1 LRAFSKGAA
10 DKRRIRGISCGEHGK
25 GLRMDGVQQFGDIFA
40 TFLTNLRQELVSP
53 WLAIQLVVILL
64 AAGIAKLVATWFRRH
79 VDALELG
86 MGWPPYARLLMRLL
100 LANIGTIFFVIMVVV
115 THRVMLTLTWPSRS
129 YLLGVAASLATAWVV
144 IALVAGMIRNQFVY
158 RLVAALAWSVAA
170 LSILGLLKPTT
181 EALDS
186 IAVVIGGL
194 RITPL
199 LAIKT
204 TVLLMF
210 TLWAANAASDFLDKR
225 VQSSTD
231 LTPSIQVL
239 IGKLIRLLLISFA
252 ILIVLST
259 VGIDLSALALFSG
272 AVGVGLGFGLQ
283 KIVSNLVSG
292 IILLADKSIKPGDVI
307 SVGDHFGRVGNMG
320 ARYTSVDTRDGREYL
335 IPNEDFITQRVA
347 NWTYSSDLVRL
358 FVKFNTTYDSDPRQA
373 QAAAVEAALSIERVL
388 KKPVPQCMLT
398 EFGAT
403 SIEFE
408 LWFWIKDPAAG
419 VTNVKSDVLLAL
431 WDTLANNG
439 VSIPKPGPA
448 RVIYELAADQAK
460 DKSAAAAD
468 AQPQGKSP
476 FPG

>member
-1 LRAFSKGAA
+1 MDDFQQLATGIGDALKALGNEFTSVWLIVQLGLIALAGA
-10 DKRRIRGISCGEHGK
+10 IG
-25 GLRMDGVQQFGDIFA
+25 
-40 TFLTNLRQELVSP
+40 T
-53 WLAIQLVVILL
+53 L
-64 AAGIAKLVATWFRRH
+64 AATVLRRRLDI
-79 VDALELG
+79 VSLT
-86 MGWPPYARLLMRLL
+86 MGWPPLLRLLTRLL
-100 LANIGTIFFVIMVVV
+100 VTNIGTVFFVMLVVV
-115 THRVMLTLTWPSRS
+115 THRVMLSLTWPSRS

-158 RLVAALAWSVAA
+158 RLVAISAWALAA
-170 LSILGLLKPTT
+170 LSILGLLQPTT

-239 IGKLIRLLLISFA
+239 IGKLIRLLLITFA

-388 KKPVPQCMLT
+388 KKPAPACMLT

-431 WDTLANNG
+431 WDTLAKNG
-439 VSIPKPGPA
+439 VNIPKPGPA
-448 RVIYELAADQAK
+448 RVIYEMANNKPKGGAETE
-460 DKSAAAAD
+460 
-468 AQPQGKSP
+468 PQGKSP

>member
-1 LRAFSKGAA
+1 
-10 DKRRIRGISCGEHGK
+10 
-25 GLRMDGVQQFGDIFA
+25 MDDFQQ
-40 TFLTNLRQELVSP
+40 
-53 WLAIQLVVILL
+53 L
-64 AAGIAKLVATWFRRH
+64 AAGIS
-79 VDALELG
+79 DALKSFGNEFTSVWLIVQLG
-86 MGWPPYARLLMRLL
+86 LIALAGIVGTLTAAVLRRRLDIVSLSMGWPPLLRLFARHLLD
-100 LANIGTIFFVIMVVV
+100 NIGTIIFVLTILSMR
-115 THRVMLTLTWPSRS
+115 HSMLAMTWPSRS

-144 IALVAGMIRNQFVY
+144 IALVAGLIRNQFVY
-158 RLVAALAWSVAA
+158 RLVAVSAWALAA
-170 LSILGLLKPTT
+170 LSILGLLQPTT

-186 IAVVIGGL
+186 VAVVVGGL

-204 TVLLMF
+204 TVLMMF
-210 TLWAANAASDFLDKR
+210 TLWMANAASDFLDKR

-231 LTPSIQVL
+231 LTPSIAVL

-388 KKPVPQCMLT
+388 NKPAPQCMLT
-398 EFGAT
+398 EFGST

-431 WDTLANNG
+431 WDTLAKQG

-448 RVIYELAADQAK
+448 RVIYELAK
-460 DKSAAAAD
+460 DKTAHGTETP
-468 AQPQGKSP
+468 PQGKSP

>member
-1 LRAFSKGAA
+1 LICFAGLFQEASGAIWRKEFRMDDFQQLVANISDALKNFGNEFSSAWLLIQLGLILIAGTIGTVIAVVLR
-10 DKRRIRGISCGEHGK
+10 RRI
-25 GLRMDGVQQFGDIFA
+25 D
-40 TFLTNLRQELVSP
+40 LVS
-53 WLAIQLVVILL
+53 LS
-64 AAGIAKLVATWFRRH
+64 
-79 VDALELG
+79 
-86 MGWPPYARLLMRLL
+86 MGWPPLLRLMTRLL
-100 LANIGTIFFVIMVVV
+100 LENIGTIIFVVLLLGLR
-115 THRVMLTLTWPSRS
+115 HALLAATWPSRS
-129 YLLGVAASLATAWVV
+129 YLLGVAVSLATAWVG
-144 IALVAGMIRNQFVY
+144 IALVTGLIRNRFLY
-158 RLVAALAWSVAA
+158 RLVAISAWALAA
-170 LSILGLLKPTT
+170 LSILGLLRPTT

-186 IAVVIGGL
+186 VAIVLGGL

-204 TVLLMF
+204 TVLLML
-210 TLWAANAASDFLDKR
+210 TLWAANATSDFLDKR

-239 IGKLIRLLLISFA
+239 IGKLIRLMLISFS

-358 FVKFNTTYDSDPRQA
+358 FVKFNTTYDSDPRTA
-373 QAAAVEAALSIERVL
+373 QTAAVEAALSIERVL
-388 KKPVPQCMLT
+388 KKPTPQCMLT
-398 EFGAT
+398 EFAAT

-419 VTNVKSDVLLAL
+419 ITNVKSEVLLAL
-431 WDTLANNG
+431 WDTLARQG
-439 VSIPKPGPA
+439 VKIPKPGPA
-448 RVIYELAADQAK
+448 RVIYEMAK
-460 DKSAAAAD
+460 QTDGHD
-468 AQPQGKSP
+468 VETQPRNKSP
-476 FPG
+476 FPE

>member
-1 LRAFSKGAA
+1 MDDFQQLTATISDALKTFGNEFSSVWLFIQLGLIVIAGAVGTFIAALLR
-10 DKRRIRGISCGEHGK
+10 RRI
-25 GLRMDGVQQFGDIFA
+25 D
-40 TFLTNLRQELVSP
+40 LVS
-53 WLAIQLVVILL
+53 LS
-64 AAGIAKLVATWFRRH
+64 
-79 VDALELG
+79 
-86 MGWPPYARLLMRLL
+86 MGWPPLLRLMARLLLD
-100 LANIGTIFFVIMVVV
+100 NVGTIIFVVLVLSIR
-115 THRVMLTLTWPSRS
+115 HGMLTVTWPSRS
-129 YLLGVAASLATAWVV
+129 YLLGVAASLATAWVM
-144 IALVAGMIRNQFVY
+144 IALVTGLIRNRFLY
-158 RLVAALAWSVAA
+158 RLVAASAWALAA
-170 LSILGLLKPTT
+170 LSILGLLRPAT
-181 EALDS
+181 EALDAV
-186 IAVVIGGL
+186 AVVVGGL

-204 TVLLMF
+204 TVLLMV
-210 TLWAANAASDFLDKR
+210 TLWVANAVSDFLDKR

-239 IGKLIRLLLISFA
+239 IGKLIRLMLISFA

-292 IILLADKSIKPGDVI
+292 IILLVDKSIKPGDVI
-307 SVGDHFGRVGNMG
+307 SVGDHFGRVGSMG

-358 FVKFNTTYDSDPRQA
+358 FVKFNTTYDSDPRKA
-373 QAAAVEAALSIERVL
+373 QTAAVEAALGVERVL
-388 KKPVPQCMLT
+388 KKPTPQCMLT
-398 EFGAT
+398 EFGTT

-419 VTNVKSDVLLAL
+419 IINVKSEVLLAL
-431 WDTLANNG
+431 WDTLAKQG
-439 VSIPKPGPA
+439 VNIPKPGPA
-448 RVIYELAADQAK
+448 RVIYEMAKEKAAHDAEVHPQ
-460 DKSAAAAD
+460 DKPS
-468 AQPQGKSP
+468 

>member
-1 LRAFSKGAA
+1 
-10 DKRRIRGISCGEHGK
+10 
-25 GLRMDGVQQFGDIFA
+25 
-40 TFLTNLRQELVSP
+40 
-53 WLAIQLVVILL
+53 
-64 AAGIAKLVATWFRRH
+64 
-79 VDALELG
+79 
-86 MGWPPYARLLMRLL
+86 
-100 LANIGTIFFVIMVVV
+100 
-115 THRVMLTLTWPSRS
+115 
-129 YLLGVAASLATAWVV
+129 
-144 IALVAGMIRNQFVY
+144 
-158 RLVAALAWSVAA
+158 
-170 LSILGLLKPTT
+170 
-181 EALDS
+181 
-186 IAVVIGGL
+186 
-194 RITPL
+194 
-199 LAIKT
+199 
-204 TVLLMF
+204 LMF

-373 QAAAVEAALSIERVL
+373 QAAAVEAAFSIERVL

-398 EFGAT
+398 EFGTT

-408 LWFWIKDPAAG
+408 LWFWIKDPAVG

-431 WDTLANNG
+431 WDTLAKNG

-448 RVIYELAADQAK
+448 RVIYEMAN
-460 DKSAAAAD
+460 DKPTGGAESA
-468 AQPQGKSP
+468 PQGKSP
-476 FPG
+476 FPE